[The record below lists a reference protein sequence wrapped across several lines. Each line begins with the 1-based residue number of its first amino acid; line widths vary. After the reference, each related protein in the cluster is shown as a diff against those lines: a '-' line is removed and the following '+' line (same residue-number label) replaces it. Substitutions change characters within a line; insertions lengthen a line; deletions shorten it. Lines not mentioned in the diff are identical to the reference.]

1 MKPELLYVDD
11 EVGNLV
17 VFEAAFEDD
26 FQITLAQSAEEVLE
40 LMEERAFAVVVA
52 DHRMPRMTG
61 VELLEILRERHPLT
75 KRILLTG
82 YTDPAAMID
91 SINRGQVFHY
101 VRKPWERHELLAILR
116 RAFEAHDLEIANQ
129 TLTNQL
135 IAADRLATLGQAT
148 ARIAHEMGN
157 QLCMLPLLEVMQGEF
172 AGNPRMQKIA
182 GFATQTYERLV
193 ALVEEVKKF
202 VRQEHEEFDR
212 RPLALDELIQEL
224 VSFLRFDRK
233 IDVTRVHAQLRDAPP
248 VLGNRFKLQQ
258 VLTNLIKN
266 ASDAIDGR
274 EDGWIRI
281 SLQQDGDRVRIDV
294 SDNGCGIPESIAE
307 RVWQPFFTTKGANG
321 NGLGLDVCRRLV
333 ESHGGSIACDSVC
346 GAGTTFSI
354 SLPAADSASA
364 AAYSRTSTG
373 LKAAL
378 PVISRPEQ

>member
-11 EVGNLV
+11 EEGNLV

-26 FQITLAQSAEEVLE
+26 FQITLAHSAEEVLE

-233 IDVTRVHAQLRDAPP
+233 IDVTRVHAQLRDTPA

-266 ASDAIDGR
+266 ASDAIEGR

-294 SDNGCGIPESIAE
+294 SDNGCGIPDSIAE

-333 ESHGGSIACDSVC
+333 ESHGGSIACESVC

-364 AAYSRTSTG
+364 AAYSRTSTD

>member
-11 EVGNLV
+11 EEGNLV

-26 FQITLAQSAEEVLE
+26 FQITLARSAEEVLE
-40 LMEERAFAVVVA
+40 LMEERQFAVVVA
-52 DHRMPRMTG
+52 DHRMPKMTG

-75 KRILLTG
+75 KRVLLTG

-116 RAFEAHDLEIANQ
+116 RAFEAHDLEFANQ
-129 TLTNQL
+129 ALTNQL

-157 QLCMLPLLEVMQGEF
+157 QLCMLPLLEIMEEEF

-193 ALVEEVKKF
+193 ALVDEVKKF
-202 VRQEHEEFDR
+202 VRQEHEDFDR

-224 VSFLRFDRK
+224 ISFLRFDRK
-233 IDVTRVHAQLRDAPP
+233 IDVARLHAQLRTTPP

-266 ASDAIDGR
+266 ASDAIEGR

-281 SLQQDGDRVRIDV
+281 SLQQDGGNVRIDV
-294 SDNGCGIPESIAE
+294 SDNGCGIPESLKE
-307 RVWQPFFTTKGANG
+307 RVWQPFFTTKGERG

-333 ESHGGSIACDSVC
+333 ESHDGTIACESVAE
-346 GAGTTFSI
+346 AGTTFSI
-354 SLPAADSASA
+354 SLPLADA
-364 AAYSRTSTG
+364 AAESLLRQASTQVNTSLPANSRTES
-373 LKAAL
+373 
-378 PVISRPEQ
+378 

>member
-11 EVGNLV
+11 EEGNLV

-26 FQITLAQSAEEVLE
+26 FQITLARSAEEVLE
-40 LMEERAFAVVVA
+40 LMEECAFAVVVA
-52 DHRMPRMTG
+52 DHRMPKMTG

-75 KRILLTG
+75 KRVLLTG

-116 RAFEAHDLEIANQ
+116 RAFEAHDLEFANQ
-129 TLTNQL
+129 ALTNQL

-157 QLCMLPLLEVMQGEF
+157 QLCMLPLLEIMEEEF

-193 ALVEEVKKF
+193 ALVDEVKKF
-202 VRQEHEEFDR
+202 VRQEHEDFDR

-224 VSFLRFDRK
+224 ISFLRFDRK
-233 IDVTRVHAQLRDAPP
+233 IDVARLHAQLRTTPP

-266 ASDAIDGR
+266 ASDAIEGR

-281 SLQQDGDRVRIDV
+281 SLQQDGGNVRIDV
-294 SDNGCGIPESIAE
+294 SDNGCGIPESLKE
-307 RVWQPFFTTKGANG
+307 RVWQPFFTTKGERG

-333 ESHGGSIACDSVC
+333 ESHDGTIACESVAE
-346 GAGTTFSI
+346 AGTTFSI
-354 SLPAADSASA
+354 SLPLADA
-364 AAYSRTSTG
+364 AAESLLRQASTQVNTSLPANSRTES
-373 LKAAL
+373 
-378 PVISRPEQ
+378 

>member
-11 EVGNLV
+11 EEGNLV

-26 FQITLAQSAEEVLE
+26 FQITLARSAEEALE
-40 LMEERAFAVVVA
+40 LMEERAFPVVVA

-82 YTDPAAMID
+82 YTDPAAMIE
-91 SINRGQVFHY
+91 SINRGQVFYY
-101 VRKPWERHELLAILR
+101 VRKPWERHELLAVLM
-116 RAFEAHDLEIANQ
+116 RAFEAHALEISNQ

-135 IAADRLATLGQAT
+135 VAADRLAMLGQAT

-157 QLCMLPLLEVMQGEF
+157 QLCMLPLLEVMEEEF

-182 GFATQTYERLV
+182 GFARQTYERLV
-193 ALVEEVKKF
+193 NLVDEVKKF

-212 RPLALDELIQEL
+212 QPLMLDELIQEL
-224 VSFLRFDRK
+224 MAFLRFDRK
-233 IDVTRVHAQLRDAPP
+233 IDVRRVHVQLRATPP
-248 VLGNRFKLQQ
+248 ILGNRFKLQQ

-266 ASDAIDGR
+266 ASDAIEGR

-281 SLQQDGDRVRIDV
+281 SVQPDGPHVRIDV
-294 SDNGCGIPESIAE
+294 SDNGCGIPDLIAE
-307 RVWQPFFTTKGANG
+307 RVWQPFFTTKGERG

-333 ESHGGSIACDSVC
+333 KSHGGTIDCESVC
-346 GAGTTFSI
+346 GAGTTFSVKLPLEHAGSGVTFS
-354 SLPAADSASA
+354 SLPTDASA
-364 AAYSRTSTG
+364 NLTVAAQPQG
-373 LKAAL
+373 
-378 PVISRPEQ
+378 

>member
-11 EVGNLV
+11 EEGNLV

-26 FQITLAQSAEEVLE
+26 FQITLAHSAEEVLE

-101 VRKPWERHELLAILR
+101 VRKPWERHELLAILK

-233 IDVTRVHAQLRDAPP
+233 IDVTRVHAQLRDTPP

-266 ASDAIDGR
+266 ASDAIEGR

-333 ESHGGSIACDSVC
+333 ESHGGSIACESVC
-346 GAGTTFSI
+346 GAGTTFSV
-354 SLPAADSASA
+354 SLPPADSATA

-373 LKAAL
+373 SKAPL
-378 PVISRPEQ
+378 PIISRPEQ

>member
-11 EVGNLV
+11 EEGNLV

-26 FQITLAQSAEEVLE
+26 FQITLAHSAEEVLE

-52 DHRMPRMTG
+52 DHRMPKMTG

-116 RAFEAHDLEIANQ
+116 RAFEAHDLEFANQ

-157 QLCMLPLLEVMQGEF
+157 QLCMLPLLEVMEEEF

-193 ALVEEVKKF
+193 ALVDEVKKF
-202 VRQEHEEFDR
+202 VRQEHEDFDR
-212 RPLALDELIQEL
+212 RPLALDEMIQEL
-224 VSFLRFDRK
+224 ISFLRFDRK
-233 IDVTRVHAQLRDAPP
+233 IDVARVHAQLRATPP

-266 ASDAIDGR
+266 ASDAIEGR

-281 SLQQDGDRVRIDV
+281 SLQQDGQNVRIDV
-294 SDNGCGIPESIAE
+294 SDNGCGIPDAIRD
-307 RVWQPFFTTKGANG
+307 RVWQPFFTTKGERG

-333 ESHGGSIACDSVC
+333 ESHDGTIECESVSE
-346 GAGTTFSI
+346 AGTTFSI
-354 SLPAADSASA
+354 TLPLANATSETVLRQSSTNLNEPLPANF
-364 AAYSRTSTG
+364 RTE
-373 LKAAL
+373 
-378 PVISRPEQ
+378 R

>member
-1 MKPELLYVDD
+1 
-11 EVGNLV
+11 
-17 VFEAAFEDD
+17 
-26 FQITLAQSAEEVLE
+26 
-40 LMEERAFAVVVA
+40 
-52 DHRMPRMTG
+52 MPKMTG

-75 KRILLTG
+75 KRVLLTG

-116 RAFEAHDLEIANQ
+116 RAFEAHDLEFANQ
-129 TLTNQL
+129 ALTNQL

-157 QLCMLPLLEVMQGEF
+157 QLCMLPLLEIMEEEF

-193 ALVEEVKKF
+193 ALVDEVKKF
-202 VRQEHEEFDR
+202 VRQEHEDFDR

-224 VSFLRFDRK
+224 ISFLRFDRK
-233 IDVTRVHAQLRDAPP
+233 IDVARLHAQLRTTPP

-266 ASDAIDGR
+266 ASDAIEGR

-281 SLQQDGDRVRIDV
+281 SLQQDGGNVRIDV
-294 SDNGCGIPESIAE
+294 SDNGCGIPESLKE
-307 RVWQPFFTTKGANG
+307 RVWQPFFTTKGERG

-333 ESHGGSIACDSVC
+333 ESHDGTIACESVAE
-346 GAGTTFSI
+346 AGTTFSI
-354 SLPAADSASA
+354 SLPLADA
-364 AAYSRTSTG
+364 AAESLLRQASTQVNTSLPANSRTES
-373 LKAAL
+373 
-378 PVISRPEQ
+378 

>member
-1 MKPELLYVDD
+1 
-11 EVGNLV
+11 
-17 VFEAAFEDD
+17 
-26 FQITLAQSAEEVLE
+26 
-40 LMEERAFAVVVA
+40 
-52 DHRMPRMTG
+52 
-61 VELLEILRERHPLT
+61 RHPLT

-333 ESHGGSIACDSVC
+333 ESHGGSIACESVC